1 MCDKTLFVLIWIWGL
16 KASRGRSY
24 YCISSRVGR
33 DGIIFVGRH
42 SSSLILVAKIIVV
55 LSIVCFCGPDSSGRS
70 FYVDR
75 SISEDGSA
83 TGSCSRH
90 NDLMT
95 DLHVAKTTG
104 TKRT

>member
-55 LSIVCFCGPDSSGRS
+55 LSIVRFCGPDSSDP
-70 FYVDR
+70 VDR
-75 SISEDGSA
+75 FTSIDRSLRMAVLLEVA
-83 TGSCSRH
+83 PAI
-90 NDLMT
+90 MT
-95 DLHVAKTTG
+95 S
-104 TKRT
+104 